1 MVVLYSD
8 CSQDKV
14 FCLSDYNHF
23 SLVTI
28 SWVYTYMNEY
38 EREGGDE
45 IRYILLIALVAVA
58 VVSDIRTFR
67 IPNRLNALG
76 CMVGLTV
83 NIFTGG
89 ISGAKNSLIG
99 MTVPVLMLAVLFCL
113 HIVGAGD
120 IKLFSA
126 MGAVIG
132 ADIWRIVVFSFVVT
146 AFAGIL
152 MVAFRLIRKV
162 YSGCTRI
169 HLSVSI
175 AVGTLIYVI
184 GGVFGEL

>member
-28 SWVYTYMNEY
+28 SWVYTYMSEY
-38 EREGGDE
+38 IREGGDE
-45 IRYILLIALVAVA
+45 IRYILLIVLVAAA
-58 VVSDIRTFR
+58 VVSDIRTYR

-89 ISGAKNSLIG
+89 INGARDSLIG
-99 MTVPVLMLAVLFCL
+99 MAVPVFMLSVLFCL

-120 IKLFSA
+120 IKLFAA
-126 MGAVIG
+126 MGAIIG
-132 ADIWRIVVFSFVVT
+132 IDIWRIVVFSFVVT
-146 AFAGIL
+146 AFAGVL

-162 YSGCTRI
+162 YSGFTRI

-184 GGVFGEL
+184 GGVFCEL

>member
-38 EREGGDE
+38 IREGGDE
-45 IRYILLIALVAVA
+45 IRYILLIALVAAA

-67 IPNRLNALG
+67 IPNRLNAFG

-83 NIFTGG
+83 NIFTRG
-89 ISGAKNSLIG
+89 ISGARDSLIG
-99 MTVPVLMLAVLFCL
+99 MTLPVLILAVLFCL

-132 ADIWRIVVFSFVVT
+132 VDIWKIVVFSFVVT

-162 YSGCTRI
+162 YSGCTKI

-184 GGVFGEL
+184 GGAFGEL